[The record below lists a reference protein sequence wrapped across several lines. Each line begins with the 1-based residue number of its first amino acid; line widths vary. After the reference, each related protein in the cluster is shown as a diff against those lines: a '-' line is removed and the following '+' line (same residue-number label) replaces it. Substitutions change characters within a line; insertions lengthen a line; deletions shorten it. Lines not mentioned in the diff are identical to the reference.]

1 METIKLGSSD
11 LTVSRIGLG
20 CEPMGGSDWGVVDP
34 DLAAHAVTESLGFD
48 INLFDTADIYGLG
61 RSEELLSA
69 ALGRYRNHAVII
81 SKFGIRWEPGPG
93 QKRARTFRDT
103 SARWAIEAVEHSLR
117 RLKLECIPLYLVH
130 WPDPHSPIAE
140 TIEALDRCRR
150 TGKILH
156 IGVSNFS
163 PEQIR
168 EAQRTAPLTVVEV
181 QYNLL
186 DRHAE
191 VEILP
196 LCRELGIGVIAYGA
210 LAQGLLTGKY
220 GANHRF
226 GTDDRRHR
234 LNHFRPAN
242 MAENLKIVKCLR
254 EIGVRHGKSP
264 AQVALRWVLD
274 HPAVSCAVVG
284 ARSPQQVTENVQAVG
299 WTLDPVERTYL
310 SNGGKP
316 DEQRV

>member
-1 METIKLGSSD
+1 METIRLGSSD
-11 LTVSRIGLG
+11 LMVSRIGLG
-20 CEPMGGSDWGVVDP
+20 CEPLGGSDWGVVDP
-34 DLAAHAVTESLGFD
+34 DLAVRAVTESLGSD

-69 ALGRYRNHAVII
+69 ALGTQRNRAVII
-81 SKFGIRWEPGPG
+81 SKFGIRWKPGPD
-93 QKRARTFRDT
+93 QTRARTFRDT

-150 TGKILH
+150 AGKIRH

-163 PEQIR
+163 ADQLR
-168 EAQRTAPLTVVEV
+168 EAQQVARLTIVEI

-191 VEILP
+191 TEILP
-196 LCRELGIGVIAYGA
+196 LCEELGIGVVVYGP

-220 GANHRF
+220 GASHRF

-234 LNHFRPAN
+234 LPHFREEKI
-242 MAENLKIVKCLR
+242 AESLRAVQRLR
-254 EIGVRHGKSP
+254 EIGARRECSP
-264 AQVALRWVLD
+264 AQVAIRWALD

-284 ARSPQQVTENVQAVG
+284 AKSPDQVKDNVQALG
-299 WTLDPVERTYL
+299 WKLELEERSYL
-310 SNGGKP
+310 SGNW
-316 DEQRV
+316 ETL